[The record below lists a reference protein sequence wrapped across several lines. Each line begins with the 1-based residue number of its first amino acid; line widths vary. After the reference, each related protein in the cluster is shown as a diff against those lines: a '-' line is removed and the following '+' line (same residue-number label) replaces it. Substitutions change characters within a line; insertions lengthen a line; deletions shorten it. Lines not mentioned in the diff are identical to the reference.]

1 MIRYTLWG
9 FSGLLLGLII
19 HLTLILGL
27 PKFQPNTV
35 WTYISQLGE
44 PGEVVTLGRL
54 ESGSENKLHLDPEM
68 AYATCRFD
76 LARGPGVLSG
86 PLPDDFWSI
95 GVFDVDGVAIYGTTN
110 RSGVGKSLELGIFNS
125 AQTRLLAEQQ
135 ITLQEGLLIIESPQN
150 QIFVV
155 VRLAPPHPVMWDRY
169 TKMLE
174 QLRCGHLDQEDIT
187 SGIQVL
193 D

>member
-9 FSGLLLGLII
+9 IAGLLLGLII

-27 PKFQPNTV
+27 PKLQPNAV
-35 WTYISQLGE
+35 WTYVSQLGE
-44 PGEVVTLGRL
+44 PGEVVTLDRIEAG
-54 ESGSENKLHLDPEM
+54 EENKLHLDPEM
-68 AYATCRFD
+68 AYAICRFD

-86 PLPDDFWSI
+86 PLPDDFWSL
-95 GVFDVDGVAIYGTTN
+95 GVFDLDGVAVYSTTN
-110 RSGVGKSLELGIFNS
+110 RSGIGKSLELGVFNS

-135 ITLQEGLLIIESPQN
+135 IALQEGLLIIESPKN

-155 VRLAPPHPVMWDRY
+155 VRLSPPHPAMWDRY
-169 TKMLE
+169 SNMLE
-174 QLRCGHLDQEDIT
+174 QLRCGHLDQEEIT
-187 SGIQVL
+187 SGILVQ